1 MIEGGWNPY
10 FVAFAHAH
18 GCTPEAMVRGP
29 RIAARYLT
37 WIPGEWL
44 EFFAA
49 AGITP
54 SHPFSRV
61 EAEFGAWLAE
71 RWPAPASEVAP

>member
-37 WIPGEWL
+37 WIPGE
-44 EFFAA
+44 
-49 AGITP
+49 
-54 SHPFSRV
+54 SCSRV
-61 EAEFGAWLAE
+61 GGGAVSDGE
-71 RWPAPASEVAP
+71 RI